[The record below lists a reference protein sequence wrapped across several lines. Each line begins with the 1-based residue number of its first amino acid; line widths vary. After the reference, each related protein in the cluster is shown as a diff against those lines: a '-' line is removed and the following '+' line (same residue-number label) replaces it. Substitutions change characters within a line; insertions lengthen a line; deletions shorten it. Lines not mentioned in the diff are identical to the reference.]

1 MPLILRILAVV
12 VVLGAIAGGFFYYK
26 HQEAA
31 EAAARPMSFP
41 PVTVSTID
49 AKSATWRDRV
59 FFVGNLRSQ
68 SGLEIKPQTA
78 GQVESVEFES
88 GQTVGKGDVLVRLK
102 ADVEKAQLQKAV
114 AAAQLAKSTY
124 ERNRSL
130 AATNNI
136 AAVKLDQSKADLAEA
151 RAEVGVIN
159 ANLENKIIR
168 APVHG
173 KVGIRKVNP
182 GEVIDPATVIAV
194 FENAEGLFVDFEVPQ
209 GYADQ
214 VDIGQLVG
222 FNAPGY
228 DKPFSGIV
236 TGISPQISPSS
247 RSLAVQAVVD
257 SSDTK
262 LYAGMFV
269 EGHVVLDGEVTVVV
283 VPQTAISYSLSG
295 NTVYAVE
302 DRKDDTGTAKLRLVR
317 VGERRNSDVA
327 ILDGVKSG
335 ETVVTAGQIKL
346 RNDAPVKID
355 NSVDTATAPAKPSK
369 Y

>member
-1 MPLILRILAVV
+1 MILRILVVV

-26 HQEAA
+26 EQEAA
-31 EAAARPMSFP
+31 KAAARPMSFP
-41 PVTVSTID
+41 PITVSAVD
-49 AKSATWRDRV
+49 AKSEKWRDRV
-59 FFVGNLRSQ
+59 FFVGSLKSQ
-68 SGLEIKPQTA
+68 SGLEIKPQIA

-114 AAAQLAKSTY
+114 AAAQLAKTTY
-124 ERNRSL
+124 DRNNAL

-136 AAVKLDQSKADLAEA
+136 AAVKVDQSKADLAEA
-151 RAEVGVIN
+151 RAEVNVIR

-168 APVHG
+168 APVDG

-182 GEVIDPATVIAV
+182 GEVIDPGTVIAV
-194 FENAEGLFVDFEVPQ
+194 FENAQGLYIDFEVPQ

-214 VDIGQLVG
+214 VDIGQHIG

-228 DKPFSGIV
+228 DKPFTGII
-236 TGISPQISPSS
+236 TGISPQISSAS

-257 SSDTK
+257 KTDIK

-269 EGHVVLDGEVTVVV
+269 EGHVVLAGDAEVVV

-295 NTVYAVE
+295 NTVYVVE
-302 DRKDDTGTAKLRLVR
+302 DKKDDAGTAKLRLVR
-317 VGERRNSDVA
+317 VGERRENDVA
-327 ILDGVKSG
+327 VLDGVKAG
-335 ETVVTAGQIKL
+335 ETIVTAGQIKL
-346 RNDAPVKID
+346 RDGAPVKID